1 MGCVMREEVD
11 RLLLVIVCAGL
22 ESLKLALRLE
32 VFAGLELEAGC
43 DLKVPWISCT
53 E

>member
-1 MGCVMREEVD
+1 MMGCVMREEVD

-32 VFAGLELEAGC
+32 GEPAGFCFCLGVVGFAGG
-43 DLKVPWISCT
+43 VP
-53 E
+53 